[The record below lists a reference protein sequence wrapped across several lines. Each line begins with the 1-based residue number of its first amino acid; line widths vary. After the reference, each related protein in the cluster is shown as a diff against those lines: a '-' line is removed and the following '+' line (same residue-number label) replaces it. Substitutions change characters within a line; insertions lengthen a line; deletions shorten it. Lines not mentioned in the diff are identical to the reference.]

1 LSFVHR
7 LLLGTKKDTV
17 SLEKGK
23 QCLDF
28 DELSP

>member
-1 LSFVHR
+1 LFIVSFKEH
-7 LLLGTKKDTV
+7 KKDTV
-17 SLEKGK
+17 SLGKGK